1 MKDLTG
7 HTVLGKVKFFVTKV
21 PFFSLLAGT
30 LSELVVLLS
39 VESIVSLFAIE
50 SSSVGS
56 DCGICTGAGVGAGG
70 GVGQF
75 NTAFWP
81 SLTVSGLS
89 ETLGRTLI
97 TIST

>member
-7 HTVLGKVKFFVTKV
+7 RTLLGNAKFFVTKI

-30 LSELVVLLS
+30 LSELVVWLS
-39 VESIVSLFAIE
+39 VESVVFLFAIE

-56 DCGICTGAGVGAGG
+56 DCGIGAVAGIGAG

-75 NTAFWP
+75 GTTF
-81 SLTVSGLS
+81 
-89 ETLGRTLI
+89 
-97 TIST
+97 